1 MALGI
6 VDKCNSQSVSLND
19 WVKLITTGMIIS
31 WNILQYLQSSL
42 CLPILSLNT
51 EAFSINLY
59 FSACSFIAFHDSRQ
73 RLPLFD
79 SSSIFK
85 ASGQFSLNL
94 SKRIR
99 LAASDKFLIAPW
111 GKTAWSAT
119 TGPYISL
126 LIKISRTQY
135 LLSTTR
141 NIPKELFLCEI
152 LWFQWKD
159 HQVLDWEVVTPWQY
173 SKHFRCTK
181 MPHLL
186 VFSAVIHLCSWSCR
200 CE

>member
-6 VDKCNSQSVSLND
+6 ADKCNSQSVSLND
-19 WVKLITTGMIIS
+19 WVKLITTGIIIS

-42 CLPILSLNT
+42 CLPMLSLNT

-59 FSACSFIAFHDSRQ
+59 FSSCSFIAFHDSRQ

-79 SSSIFK
+79 LSSIFK

-111 GKTAWSAT
+111 GRTAWSAT
-119 TGPYISL
+119 TGPL
-126 LIKISRTQY
+126 LKISQTKCV
-135 LLSTTR
+135 LSTTC

-181 MPHLL
+181 IPHLL
-186 VFSAVIHLCSWSCR
+186 VFSAVIHLPSWPCR

>member
-111 GKTAWSAT
+111 GQNCMVCYYWPIYFIINKD
-119 TGPYISL
+119 ISDSISFKYNPQHTKRTFSVWNP
-126 LIKISRTQY
+126 LIPMKRS
-135 LLSTTR
+135 S
-141 NIPKELFLCEI
+141 
-152 LWFQWKD
+152 
-159 HQVLDWEVVTPWQY
+159 
-173 SKHFRCTK
+173 SFR
-181 MPHLL
+181 LR
-186 VFSAVIHLCSWSCR
+186 SCNSLAIQ
-200 CE
+200 